1 MRELGQQFV
10 GRRVL
15 VTGGSRG
22 IAAAIA
28 EGLAMAGAQ
37 VVVNH
42 SPAAD
47 AAAGQAEAAEVL
59 AARVRSSGGVMELAP
74 ADLAAAGAG
83 GILAAAAMAGGPV
96 DSVVLSASTQVHVP
110 FLRHEPSDVARQV
123 QLNVIAN
130 IDLLQALLPAMIEAR
145 FGRVLSIGSVQ
156 EVAPSP
162 EMPIYSMTKAAMKN
176 LVENLA
182 TSHAADGVTFNS
194 LSPGLVRTDRNAFR
208 RTDPGEWARAQA
220 LANPLGR
227 AADVRE
233 MVPPA
238 LYLLSREAAFVTGAT
253 LYATGGGHIPG
264 LRLTGPVAAA
274 AE

>member
-1 MRELGQQFV
+1 MRDVGQQLA
-10 GRRVL
+10 GRRIL
-15 VTGGSRG
+15 VTGASRG

-42 SPAAD
+42 SPSAD
-47 AAAGQAEAAEVL
+47 AAAGQADAAEALVKKVSL
-59 AARVRSSGGVMELAP
+59 SGGRIELAP
-74 ADLAAAGAG
+74 VDLAVAGAG
-83 GILAAAAMAGGPV
+83 RALAETALAGGPV

-110 FLRHEPSDVARQV
+110 FLRHASGDVARQV
-123 QLNVIAN
+123 QLNIIAN
-130 IDLLQALLPAMIEAR
+130 IDLLQALLPAMVEAR

-176 LVENLA
+176 LIENLA
-182 TSHAADGVTFNS
+182 ASYAANGVTFNS

-208 RTDPGEWARAQA
+208 RTDPGDWARAQA
-220 LANPLGR
+220 LANPIGR
-227 AADVRE
+227 AADVQE

-264 LRLTGPVAAA
+264 LRLSVPVAEA

>member
-1 MRELGQQFV
+1 MHDEGQQFA

-15 VTGGSRG
+15 VTGASRG

-42 SPAAD
+42 SPSAD
-47 AAAGQAEAAEVL
+47 AAAGQADAGEEL
-59 AARVRSSGGVMELAP
+59 AARIRSSGGRIELVP
-74 ADLAAAGAG
+74 VDLVATGAG
-83 GILAAAAMAGGPV
+83 GALAAAATARGPI
-96 DSVVLSASTQVHVP
+96 DSLVLSASTQVHVP
-110 FLRHEPSDVARQV
+110 FLRHEAQDVARQI
-123 QLNVIAN
+123 QLNVVAN
-130 IDLLQALLPAMIEAR
+130 IELLQALLPGMIAAR

-176 LVENLA
+176 LIENLA
-182 TSHAADGVTFNS
+182 ASHAVDGVTFNS

-208 RTDPGEWARAQA
+208 RADPGEWARAQA

-227 AADVRE
+227 AADVQE

-238 LYLLSREAAFVTGAT
+238 LFLLSREAAFVTGAT

-264 LRLTGPVAAA
+264 LRLSGPVAAA

>member
-1 MRELGQQFV
+1 MRDEGQQFA
-10 GRRVL
+10 GRRIL
-15 VTGGSRG
+15 VTGASRG

-28 EGLAMAGAQ
+28 EGLAMAGAE

-42 SPAAD
+42 SPSAD
-47 AAAGQAEAAEVL
+47 AAAGHAEAGKEL
-59 AARVRSSGGVMELAP
+59 ATRVRSSGGRIELVP
-74 ADLAAAGAG
+74 FDLVATGAG
-83 GILAAAAMAGGPV
+83 GALAAAATAEGPI

-110 FLRHEPSDVARQV
+110 FIAHAAQDVARQI
-123 QLNVIAN
+123 QLNIVAN
-130 IDLLQALLPAMIEAR
+130 IELLQALLPGMIAAR

-176 LVENLA
+176 LMENLA
-182 TSHAADGVTFNS
+182 ASHAVDGVTFNS

-208 RTDPGEWARAQA
+208 RADPGEWARAQA

-227 AADVRE
+227 AADVQE

-238 LYLLSREAAFVTGAT
+238 LFLLSREAAFVTGAT

-264 LRLTGPVAAA
+264 LRLSGPVAAA